1 MAIKPNFTQDDIR
14 KRFNAFLEEVEHQQI
29 EALKELGER
38 CMAHARSVPSSS
50 GFQDQTG
57 NLRSSIGY
65 VVFKNGVAIHEGY
78 EAITGTNSKGE
89 TLNGTEG
96 VTSGRKL
103 AESVGNKT
111 QGICLVVTAGMNYA
125 SYVEAKGRDVITSA
139 EILAERELPRMLE
152 ELKDNIRNV

>member
-1 MAIKPNFTQDDIR
+1 MAIKPNFTEDDIR
-14 KRFNAFLEEVEHQQI
+14 RQFGIFLDKVEKRAILR
-29 EALKELGER
+29 LKKLGEE
-38 CMAHARSVPSSS
+38 CVAHARDIPYTT

-65 VVFKNGVAIHEGY
+65 VVFKNGIAIHEGY
-78 EAITGTNSKGE
+78 EAVTGVNAKGE
-89 TLNGTEG
+89 TLNGAEG
-96 VTSGRKL
+96 VKAGKTL
-103 AESVGNKT
+103 AEMVGGKT

-139 EILAERELPRMLE
+139 EMLAERELPRMLE